1 MFKSKLTALIASA
14 LLTCLAIMPM
24 GCSKSTGGILEQQAE
39 QNVEN
44 TFFSQV
50 TISQANGDISY
61 TPTINANPSE
71 NVEIPLLSGDIYT
84 VCANYELY
92 ITDNYNEEN
101 KDVFAPTPLTI
112 SWESVEAPLYY
123 VFELSTSK
131 DMSNA
136 ETYVTFGNNITL
148 EYLFMGY
155 NYYYQIHAKFEDKVV
170 KSRIFEFKT
179 SYLPRTIYVDDNV
192 SNTRD
197 WGGYLCD
204 DGTMRVKQ
212 GIVYRGGALEDITDA
227 GKNVMLNVLGI
238 KTDLDVRGDGSTTS
252 KISPLGAGV
261 NYIETKGPYYSTG
274 TSGINFGTGSL
285 TAERQAYKDALV
297 TEIKAFANPDNF
309 PIYVH
314 CSLGRD
320 RTGTICFLIN
330 ALLGVSETDLY
341 RDYELSMMSYT
352 GTKDGQ
358 SANYMVGSA
367 FKTMYNY
374 IKYYSYKDLAGNA
387 EKYMR
392 DLGITKA
399 EIEAIKAN
407 MLEEVK

>member
-24 GCSKSTGGILEQQAE
+24 GCSKSNASNPNQIASEA
-39 QNVEN
+39 NN
-44 TFFSQV
+44 FFSQV
-50 TISQANGDISY
+50 TISQANGNVSFTPSIS
-61 TPTINANPSE
+61 ANPSE
-71 NVEIPLLSGDIYT
+71 NVEVPLLSGDIYE
-84 VCANYELY
+84 VCANYY
-92 ITDNYNEEN
+92 KFITDKYNEDN
-101 KDVFAPTPLTI
+101 ADAFAPTPLTI
-112 SWESVEAPLYY
+112 SWESTEAPLYY
-123 VFELSTSK
+123 TLDLSTNA

-136 ETYVTFGNNITL
+136 ESYVTFGNSVTF

-155 NYYYQIHAKFEDKVV
+155 NYYYQIQAKFEDRIV
-170 KSRIFEFKT
+170 KSRIFKFKT
-179 SYLPRTIYVDDNV
+179 SYLPRTIYVDNNV

-197 WGGYLCD
+197 WGGYLCG
-204 DGTMRVKQ
+204 DGSMRVKQ
-212 GIVYRGGALEDITDA
+212 GIVYRGGALETITA
-227 GKNVMLNVLGI
+227 KGKDVMLNKLGI

-274 TSGINFGTGSL
+274 TSGINFGTGAL
-285 TAERQAYKDALV
+285 TAERQPYKDALV
-297 TEIKAFANPDNF
+297 TEIRAFANPDNF

-330 ALLGVSETDLY
+330 ALLGVGEEDLY

-358 SANYMVGSA
+358 SASYMVGSA
-367 FKTMYNY
+367 FKGLYNY
-374 IKYYSYKDLAGNA
+374 IKSYSYKNLAGNA
-387 EKYMR
+387 EKYML
-392 DLGITKA
+392 DLGITRE
-399 EIEAIKAN
+399 EIAAIRAN
-407 MLEEVK
+407 MLEEVE